1 MRDSGLM
8 IKLVDTA
15 MNSTF
20 ETKKE
25 ALWTLSNICT
35 TGHDEHVKCLVQG
48 QGMEPLADVL
58 SLKNVDAPILNA
70 ALDAIERIL
79 DVGERHNEDYAKMF
93 DECNGIDHL
102 EGLQEH
108 PSNSVYEKTV
118 KIIETY
124 FGGEEHEDENLAPV
138 TSAAG
143 TFEFG
148 ISSPKQLFPTQG
160 PMAVTPTTY
169 QFGIANRA
177 I

>member
-1 MRDSGLM
+1 MF
-8 IKLVDTA
+8 KLVDIA
-15 MNSTF
+15 LHSTW

-25 ALWTLSNICT
+25 AIWSLSNICT
-35 TGHDEHVKCLVQG
+35 TGHDQHVKSLVQYK
-48 QGMEPLADVL
+48 GMEALAEVL
-58 SLKNVDAPILNA
+58 SFKNADAAILNA

-79 DVGERHNEDYAKMF
+79 DVGERYNEDYTKMF

-108 PSNSVYEKTV
+108 HSNDVYEKTV
-118 KIIETY
+118 KIIEKF
-124 FGGEEHEDENLAPV
+124 FGGEENEDENLAPS

-148 ISSPKQLFPTQG
+148 ISSPKQLFPIQG
-160 PMAVTPTTY
+160 SMAATPTTF
-169 QFGIANRA
+169 QFGVANRA

>member
-1 MRDSGLM
+1 MRDNSLM

-15 MNSTF
+15 MHSAW
-20 ETKKE
+20 EIKKE

-35 TGHDEHVKCLVQG
+35 TGSDDHVKCLVQG
-48 QGMEPLADVL
+48 QGIEPIADVL
-58 SLKNVDAPILNA
+58 STKNADATILAA
-70 ALDAIERIL
+70 ALDAIQRIL
-79 DVGERHNEDYAKMF
+79 DVGERYSEDYAKMF

-108 PSNSVYEKTV
+108 NSNQVYEKAV
-118 KIIETY
+118 HIIETY
-124 FGGEEHEDENLAPV
+124 FGGEEQEDENLAPV

-160 PMAVTPTTY
+160 AMSAGPTTF
-169 QFGIANRA
+169 QFGVANRA

>member
-1 MRDSGLM
+1 MRDNALM
-8 IKLVDTA
+8 LKLVDTA
-15 MNSTF
+15 MHSTW

-25 ALWTLSNICT
+25 ALWTLSNIFT

-48 QGMEPLADVL
+48 QGMEPLAEVL
-58 SLKNVDAPILNA
+58 SLKNADATILSA
-70 ALDAIERIL
+70 ALDAIERVL

-108 PSNSVYEKTV
+108 TSNSVYEKAV
-118 KIIETY
+118 KMIERY
-124 FGGEEHEDENLAPV
+124 FGGEENEDENLAPL
-138 TSAAG
+138 TSADG

-160 PMAVTPTTY
+160 PITGTTTF
-169 QFGIANRA
+169 QFGVANRA